1 MARFWKR
8 EGEFSELERQLRAER
23 PEPRVEIMEQVAR
36 RLRPE
41 RSFLAYARMRFAI
54 ASSLTAVTLV
64 VFAALGGVGQATTLT
79 KQLVG
84 ISPAASTSAAPAKA
98 EGTSGSS
105 ASQPS
110 QGTQSS
116 QAAGSASAAQ
126 GQDSGNTGSDSLAS
140 NEEQSAQDQYGE
152 KVTICHRP
160 DGKPANAKTLRVS
173 SAAAAQHLRDHP
185 LDTAGP
191 CP

>member
-1 MARFWKR
+1 VARFWKR

-36 RLRPE
+36 RLRPK
-41 RSFLAYARMRFAI
+41 RSFLAFARMRFAI

-98 EGTSGSS
+98 KGTSGGS

-116 QAAGSASAAQ
+116 QN
-126 GQDSGNTGSDSLAS
+126 SGNTGSDGHTSKK
-140 NEEQSAQDQYGE
+140 EQSAQNQYGE

-160 DGKPANAKTLRVS
+160 DGNPANAQTLRLS
-173 SAAAAQHLRDHP
+173 SSGAANHLRNHP
-185 LDTAGP
+185 LDTEGP